1 MPRSSRW
8 SKDDRAKLL
17 KEVQKGV
24 PEQVVREKFTTGDGQ
39 GSKRAMNA
47 VEFAQQMKQAMVEA
61 GIIKQAG
68 RGARTSRSVYEVT
81 STGRL
86 NLPDFSDITGAKP
99 GESFSLESPRGR
111 SKAWRLVPVKS

>member
-1 MPRSSRW
+1 
-8 SKDDRAKLL
+8 LL

-24 PEQVVREKFTTGDGQ
+24 AEQVVREKFTTDDGQ
-39 GSKRAMNA
+39 GGARPMNA

-68 RGARTSRSVYEVT
+68 RGARASHSVYEVT
-81 STGRL
+81 TTGRL
-86 NLPDFSDITGAKP
+86 NLPDFADVTGASP
-99 GESFSLESPRGR
+99 GEVFSLESPRGR